1 MIRKY
6 YLISFLCLFALTA
19 CAPKSGTLTAREK
32 HEEIIEKYAKKTQ
45 PTQEENSEK
54 IKQDLEGLFPEAGTC
69 PIDTTKVDPDSDQ
82 GKLDMALDLCKLS
95 QDLWAEGDK
104 DGAVTVLDDAYS
116 LVLGVEN
123 QDEDPDITQQKDDL
137 RFLISKRI
145 LEIHASRFRTTKGF
159 NDAIPLTVNKY
170 VQRELDLFTGRE
182 KAFFLAS
189 YKRSGRYRPMIVKE
203 LKKAGLPQ
211 ELSWLPLIE
220 SGFKVR
226 ALSRARALGLWQ
238 FIPST
243 GYKFGLKRN
252 IWIDQRLNPEKS
264 TRAAIAYMTEL
275 HDIFGDWS
283 TVLAAYNCGERT
295 VLKAID
301 RQKINYLDNFWDLY
315 QRLPGETARY
325 VPRFIA
331 TLLIIKNPEQYGIAL
346 PPPEDPVPYKTVRVH
361 KQMQLKAIGKAIGL
375 PADTLAGMNPSLRHR
390 VTPETGFDLKV
401 PEKYDRILLA
411 RLDEIPKWTPPKPRY
426 RPRHRKKRTYIVRH
440 RVRKGESLSLLAKR
454 YHTSMKAIKKA
465 SRLRSSNIKIGQVL
479 KIPASSRYASYRK
492 GKKAGSKRYVVR
504 RGDTLWKIA
513 RRYKVSVSKLRRANK
528 LSSNCLFIGQVL
540 TIPRTG

>member
-1 MIRKY
+1 MTKKY
-6 YLISFLCLFALTA
+6 FLVYILCLFALTA
-19 CAPKSGTLTAREK
+19 CAPKNSTLTAREK
-32 HEEIIEKYAKKTQ
+32 HEEIIEKYAKKTPQ
-45 PTQEENSEK
+45 TQKENNEK
-54 IKQDLEGLFPEAGTC
+54 IKQDLQGLFPEAGTC

-104 DGAVTVLDDAYS
+104 DGAITVLDDAYS
-116 LVLGVEN
+116 LVLSAEN

-159 NDAIPLTVNKY
+159 KDAIPLTVNKY
-170 VQRELDLFTGRE
+170 VQRELDLFTGKE
-182 KAFFLAS
+182 KAFFLSS
-189 YKRSGRYRPMIVKE
+189 YRRSGKYRPMIVKE
-203 LKKAGLPQ
+203 FKKAGLPQ

-252 IWIDQRLNPEKS
+252 IWIDERLNPEKS

-315 QRLPGETARY
+315 QRLPRETVRY

-331 TLLIIKNPEQYGIAL
+331 TLLIIKNPDRYGIVL
-346 PPPEDPVPYKTVRVH
+346 PDVEDPIPYRTVRVD
-361 KQMQLKAIGKAIGL
+361 KQIQLKEIGKTIGL
-375 PADTLAGMNPSLRHR
+375 PADTLAELNPSLRHR
-390 VTPETGFDLKV
+390 VTPKTSFDLKV
-401 PEKYDRILLA
+401 PPKYNRILLA
-411 RLDEIPKWTPPKPRY
+411 RLHDIPKWTPPKPRY
-426 RPRHRKKRTYIVRH
+426 RPKHRKHGTYIVRH
-440 RVRKGESLSLLAKR
+440 SVRKGESLSLLASR
-454 YHTSMKAIKKA
+454 YHTSINAIKRA
-465 SRLRSSNIKIGQVL
+465 SRLRSSKIKIGQVL
-479 KIPASSRYASYRK
+479 KIPASSKYASYGK
-492 GKKAGSKRYVVR
+492 GKRVRAKRYVVR

-513 RRYKVSVSKLRRANK
+513 RRYKVSVSKLRRSNK
-528 LSSNCLFIGQVL
+528 LSSNCLFIGQIL
-540 TIPRTG
+540 TIPRRG

>member
-1 MIRKY
+1 MARRHV
-6 YLISFLCLFALTA
+6 LISIFTLLALAA
-19 CAPKSGTLTAREK
+19 CAPKNSTLTTAHEK
-32 HEEIIEKYAKKTQ
+32 HEEIIEKYVKPAQ
-45 PTQEENSEK
+45 QSPEESREK
-54 IKQDLEGLFPEAGTC
+54 IRQDLRDLFPEAGTC

-82 GKLDMALDLCKLS
+82 GKLDMALELCKLS

-104 DGAVTVLDDAYS
+104 DGAIKVLDDAYS
-116 LVLGVEN
+116 LVLSVEN
-123 QDEDPDITQQKDDL
+123 QDEDPDISQQKDDL
-137 RFLISKRI
+137 RFLISKRV

-159 NDAIPLTVNKY
+159 KDAIPLTVNKY
-170 VQRELDLFTGRE
+170 VQKELDLFTGRE
-182 KAFFLAS
+182 RS
-189 YKRSGRYRPMIVKE
+189 YFMDSYRRSGKYRSMIVRE
-203 LKKAGLPQ
+203 LKKAGLPK

-252 IWIDQRLNPEKS
+252 VWIDERLDPEKS

-275 HDIFGDWS
+275 HEIFGDWS

-315 QRLPGETARY
+315 QRLPRETARY

-331 TLLIIKNPEQYGIAL
+331 TLLIIKDPEKYGFDLAD
-346 PPPEDPVPYKTVRVH
+346 PERPVPYETVRVK
-361 KQMQLKAIGKAIGL
+361 KQMQLKDIARAIGV
-375 PADTLAGMNPSLRHR
+375 PAETLADLNPSLRYQ
-390 VTPETGFDLKV
+390 VTPETGFNLKV
-401 PEKYDRILLA
+401 PRRYGRMLLA
-411 RLDEIPKWTPPKPRY
+411 RLDEIPKWTPPKPKY
-426 RPRHRKKRTYIVRH
+426 HKKRRTYIVKH
-440 RVRKGESLSLLAKR
+440 RVRRGETLSLLAKR
-454 YHTSMKAIKKA
+454 YHTSMKAIKRA
-465 SRLRSSNIKIGQVL
+465 SRLKSSRIKTGQVL
-479 KIPASSRYASYRK
+479 KIPISSAKYASYRK
-492 GKKAGSKRYVVR
+492 GKRARARTYVVR

-513 RRYKVSVSKLRRANK
+513 RRYNVSVSKLRRVNK

-540 TIPRTG
+540 TIPKSG